1 MCEAAAGCVT
11 GAAVAHTP
19 ASLAAMIAQASL
31 ALPARVTG
39 GAPFLGLWR
48 DAPRAR
54 ARVPVVLF
62 LHGSSGLALP
72 AVAEWQAWIAE
83 LGYASVAPDS
93 FALPGRLAYR
103 SPVDVDVYERIHAL
117 RASEIAPTLAALRDA
132 PWADATRVALA
143 GSSEGGPATARCDDP
158 AFVARIVYAWSCEDN
173 YFVRR
178 HATRVLADQPI
189 LNVMGG
195 RDAFF
200 APGQPFL
207 GNPQALGHAGS
218 TFADARRATVTLIPG
233 APHTILNTPQA
244 KAATRAFLE
253 DAFRR

>member
-1 MCEAAAGCVT
+1 MCETAGRVT

-19 ASLAAMIAQASL
+19 ASLRAMIAQASL
-31 ALPARVTG
+31 SLPACVTG
-39 GAPFLGLWR
+39 AAPFLGLWR
-48 DAPRAR
+48 DAPPVRAR
-54 ARVPVVLF
+54 APVILF
-62 LHGSSGLALP
+62 LHGSKGLALP
-72 AVAEWQAWIAE
+72 AIAEWQAWVAQ

-93 FALPGRLAYR
+93 FALPGRLTYV
-103 SPVDVDVYERIHAL
+103 SPVDVDTYECIHAL
-117 RASEIAPTLAALRDA
+117 RASEIAPTLAALRAA
-132 PWADATRVALA
+132 PWADAARVVLA
-143 GSSEGGPATARCDDP
+143 GSSEGGPAVARCDDP
-158 AFVARIVYAWSCEDN
+158 TFVARIVYAWSCEDN

-178 HATRVLADQPI
+178 HETRLLADQPI

-200 APGQPFL
+200 TPGQPFL
-207 GNPQALGHAGS
+207 GNPHALGHAGS
-218 TFADARRATVTLIPG
+218 TFADASQATVTLIPG

>member
-1 MCEAAAGCVT
+1 MCETAAGCVT
-11 GAAVAHTP
+11 GSAVAHTP
-19 ASLAAMIAQASL
+19 DSLAAMIAQASL
-31 ALPARVTG
+31 ALPASVTG
-39 GAPFLGLWR
+39 AAPYLGLWR
-48 DAPRAR
+48 DAPPARAR
-54 ARVPVVLF
+54 APVVIF
-62 LHGSSGLALP
+62 LHGSMGLALP

-83 LGYASVAPDS
+83 LGYACVAPDS
-93 FALPGRLAYR
+93 FALPGRLTYK
-103 SPVDVDVYERIHAL
+103 SPVDVETYERIHTL
-117 RASEIAPTLAALRDA
+117 RASEIAPTLTALRAAD
-132 PWADATRVALA
+132 WADVTRIALA
-143 GSSEGGPATARCDDP
+143 GSSEGGPAVARCDDP

-195 RDAFF
+195 KDAFF

-207 GNPQALGHAGS
+207 GNPHALGHAGE

-244 KAATRAFLE
+244 RAATRAFLE
-253 DAFRR
+253 DAFKR